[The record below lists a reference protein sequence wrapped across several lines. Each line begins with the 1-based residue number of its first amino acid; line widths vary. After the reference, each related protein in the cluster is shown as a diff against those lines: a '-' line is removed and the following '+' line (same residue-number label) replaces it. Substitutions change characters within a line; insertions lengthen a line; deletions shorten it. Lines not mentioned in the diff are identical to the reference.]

1 MRCVEVICLCNLCNL
16 CTRSKC
22 YGQTDVVWR
31 ASFVLCRLARRRA
44 HIMLDSTWSC
54 IWMYLIIW
62 YVQDF
67 GNPFCTVFAQFLRS
81 LLAELASQGT
91 SNRFWNGQPGCA
103 ADLGPKSCFG
113 CSFVKV
119 DTPSFVSQ
127 HICQRLYILCIHIHI
142 YIYVYIYVYMYI
154 YIICIS
160 ILFCRTLEVKLAYAV
175 STGARY
181 GCHAVSTY
189 ARIGCYGDHGV
200 GVGVGRVSSWGV
212 SPCHWDK
219 RSIMK
224 YLSSVDSVDIWFEVA
239 CEAST
244 SWSGITAKRFKSHRP
259 KQDQCSHVELVLPI
273 CI

>member
-1 MRCVEVICLCNLCNL
+1 MVKPTWFEEHPLSFADLHVEGHTSCLIL
-16 CTRSKC
+16 
-22 YGQTDVVWR
+22 
-31 ASFVLCRLARRRA
+31 
-44 HIMLDSTWSC
+44 LDLVSGC
-54 IWMYLIIW
+54 IWLSGMSRTL
-62 YVQDF
+62 
-67 GNPFCTVFAQFLRS
+67 GTHFAQFLRS
-81 LLAELASQGT
+81 FCAVCWQNWRLKEHRTGSGMASQDVL
-91 SNRFWNGQPGCA
+91 QILAQKA
-103 ADLGPKSCFG
+103 ASAAALSRWTRLRL
-113 CSFVKV
+113 SVNTFVKDYIYYV
-119 DTPSFVSQ
+119 YIYIYI
-127 HICQRLYILCIHIHI
+127 HICIYVYVYIC
-142 YIYVYIYVYMYI
+142 IYVYIL
-154 YIICIS
+154 CIS